1 MPKEEVI
8 EHINSY
14 GNIVWSGGLHINYV
28 IVHQWQG
35 RDCRPVWRTRKSPTL
50 ILLYWY
56 HCIKCIT

>member
-35 RDCRPVWRTRKSPTL
+35 KAGLVVQYGEPGKAQRSSCYTGIIV
-50 ILLYWY
+50 
-56 HCIKCIT
+56 